1 MNSYAFL
8 VDVNLPKHFSFFFA
22 DNFEFVID
30 INGKA
35 NDRDIWNYAKRKNLV
50 ILTKDSD
57 FYDRCLIDENP
68 PKVIYFKLGNMLL
81 KELHY
86 FFTSYWEEI
95 VGYLPNSKM
104 VIVSQKHIE
113 IIPV

>member
-1 MNSYAFL
+1 MKSYAFL

-35 NDRDIWNYAKRKNLV
+35 NDRDIWNYAKKKNLV

-57 FYDRCLIDENP
+57 F
-68 PKVIYFKLGNMLL
+68 
-81 KELHY
+81 
-86 FFTSYWEEI
+86 
-95 VGYLPNSKM
+95 
-104 VIVSQKHIE
+104 
-113 IIPV
+113 